1 MPNPNP
7 SAPNARA
14 AILARLRQNA
24 LPSADS
30 TTAPV
35 SEADWLR
42 RQPPLG
48 DLAERFIR
56 EQEAVGSLVK
66 RVPTWEALPVL
77 APPWLKE
84 HGVRSVIT
92 GRVER
97 LEPLRRA
104 LADAGMAVGRY
115 DRPVEQKRAELFN
128 TDCGITGSVGGIAE
142 TGSIVLIPGAEE
154 PRLLSLAVPIHL
166 ALVERARL
174 HPTLLDFIASGV
186 YQRDVPTNLV
196 LVSGASRT
204 ADIELTLAMGVHGP
218 KLLLV
223 ALIG

>member
-24 LPSADS
+24 LPLADRAP
-30 TTAPV
+30 APV

-77 APPWLKE
+77 APAWLKE

-174 HPTLLDFIASGV
+174 HPTLLDFIAGGV